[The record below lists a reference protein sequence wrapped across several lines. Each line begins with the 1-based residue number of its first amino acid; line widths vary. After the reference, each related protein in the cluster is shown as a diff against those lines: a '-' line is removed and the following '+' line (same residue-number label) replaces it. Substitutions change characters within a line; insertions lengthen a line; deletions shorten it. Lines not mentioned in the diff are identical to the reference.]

1 MILKKIP
8 ITKKR
13 QKKIIISSSLTK
25 SRDIRWLALKIKL
38 QKDTNIKKINKNSQ
52 SNTPIIRQ
60 WYLNKKK
67 IPISIL

>member
-1 MILKKIP
+1 LKKIP

-60 WYLNKKK
+60 
-67 IPISIL
+67 